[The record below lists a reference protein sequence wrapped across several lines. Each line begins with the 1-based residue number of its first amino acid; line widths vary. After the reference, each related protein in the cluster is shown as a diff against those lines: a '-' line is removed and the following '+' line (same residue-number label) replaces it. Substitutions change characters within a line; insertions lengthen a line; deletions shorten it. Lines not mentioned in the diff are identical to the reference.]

1 MDGRWDSGGCDV
13 VALVVALVSL
23 AVSFAA
29 LAAALC
35 PHGEVLLGNPH
46 AKRLGQHCV
55 VTIGGHSYLATCVAV
70 GWHGAVAVRGMT
82 PATSNTVW
90 VPKGEVEDHVR
101 WCDDG

>member
-1 MDGRWDSGGCDV
+1 M
-13 VALVVALVSL
+13 VALLVALVSL
-23 AVSFAA
+23 AVALVA
-29 LAAALC
+29 LATALSPRGAARPYNL
-35 PHGEVLLGNPH
+35 N
-46 AKRLGQHCV
+46 ASRLGRECV
-55 VTIGGHSYLATCVAV
+55 VTIGGHSYLSTCVAV